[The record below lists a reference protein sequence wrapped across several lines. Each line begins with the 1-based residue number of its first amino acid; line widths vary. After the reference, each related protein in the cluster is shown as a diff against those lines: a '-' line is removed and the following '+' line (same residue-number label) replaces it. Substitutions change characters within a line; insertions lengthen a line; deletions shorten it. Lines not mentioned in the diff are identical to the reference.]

1 MSDSLDTESTVLLKS
16 PPDGAAT
23 RSPLFVGGSRA
34 CPLDLSHPVV
44 KVEKGGLL
52 GSGDLLFVFAL
63 LVLLSFDLGAS
74 FLSPFDSDGLL
85 VVADVLVIVVTVDD
99 TVVFSGWISITG
111 SGTYNCCKIAT
122 DMIHLQCS
130 NSYVMTRDKDPL
142 KIVRFFTS
150 EW

>member
-1 MSDSLDTESTVLLKS
+1 MSDSLDTELTVLLKS

-44 KVEKGGLL
+44 KVEKGGLP
-52 GSGDLLFVFAL
+52 GSGDLFLFVFAL
-63 LVLLSFDLGAS
+63 IVLLSFDLGAS
-74 FLSPFDSDGLL
+74 FLFPFDSDGLL

-99 TVVFSGWISITG
+99 TVVFFGWISLTG

-122 DMIHLQCS
+122 DMIH
-130 NSYVMTRDKDPL
+130 
-142 KIVRFFTS
+142 
-150 EW
+150 